1 MKTRITTMARLD
13 TYAVQYGVT
22 YTMYKSAYN
31 LSTKDSDI
39 TVHASMTLQYK
50 ECS

>member
-1 MKTRITTMARLD
+1 MKTRITTMARLG
-13 TYAVQYGVT
+13 TYAVQYDVT

-31 LSTKDSDI
+31 LGTTGSNI
-39 TVHASMTLQYK
+39 TVHASMTPQYK